1 MAYFTFM
8 ILFLWRALI
17 NAEDFENSLKDEYL
31 LIGEKEL
38 WGALWEGWSV
48 VVKGR
53 DGEDRALMA

>member
-1 MAYFTFM
+1 M